1 MASLFD
7 NFDTKKFM
15 NNKPPSNNS
24 FDTSQEIKQL
34 SKTPINKKFVTDKDD
49 VAATFKKTSKAAG
62 LEYPEGLVEKLID
75 DSTGP
80 ILKLKKHFN
89 RPRPSALAKKMNIK
103 LDDVKLKSMD
113 TPSYPSGHSAQG
125 VLIGEALADMYPAA
139 AEKFRKTGK
148 DISLSRNVARAHY
161 KSDSKFGE
169 QLGKDM
175 FKHYKANSNKNSPLK
190 CWEGYER
197 TPGTKK
203 GAKGSCQKKSP
214 MKKQK
219 GGGTTKTCLPAAK
232 IKSLS
237 SSKRKQLVSAKQSSG
252 AKGKYKRSSKTNVKG
267 ARKKGA
273 TLRDW
278 FQKEDWRQVNDPS
291 KKCGEK

>member
-1 MASLFD
+1 MANLFKD
-7 NFDTKKFM
+7 LDIKGFM
-15 NNKPPSNNS
+15 KNKPPRDDS
-24 FDTSQEIKQL
+24 FDTNQEIKQL
-34 SKTPINKKFVTDKDD
+34 SKAPMNKKFVTEKDD
-49 VAATFKKTSKAAG
+49 IEATFKKTAKSAG
-62 LEYPEGLVEKLID
+62 VDYPSGLVKKLMD
-75 DSTGP
+75 DSTSP

-89 RPRPSALAKKMNIK
+89 RPRPKELAKKHNIN
-103 LDDVKLKSMD
+103 LETIEMASMK

-125 VLIGEALADMYPAA
+125 VLVGEALADMYPKA
-139 AEKFRKTGK
+139 AEKFRKAGK
-148 DISLSRNVARAHY
+148 DISKSRNVARAHY

-169 QLGKDM
+169 DLGKTM
-175 FKHYKANSNKNSPLK
+175 FEHYKATSNKNSPLK

-197 TPGTKK
+197 DRTKTEFS
-203 GAKGSCQKKSP
+203 KGSCKKKSP

-232 IKSLS
+232 IRSMSKSEREKLVRA
-237 SSKRKQLVSAKQSSG
+237 KRKAAKG
-252 AKGKYKRSSKTNVKG
+252 GKYKRSSKTNVKG